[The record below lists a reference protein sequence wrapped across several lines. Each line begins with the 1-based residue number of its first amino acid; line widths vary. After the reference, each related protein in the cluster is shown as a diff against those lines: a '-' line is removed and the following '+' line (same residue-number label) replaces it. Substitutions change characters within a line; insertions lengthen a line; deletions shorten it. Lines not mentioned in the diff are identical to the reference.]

1 MTSIPGGHLSHM
13 AACVKIKARDRDT
26 QNLHKL
32 ILIAGGNDLTI
43 RHHGTQLMAN
53 GLRSMEQAIN
63 SLKIVVKRYLPHVQ
77 FHVLD
82 TIPRDSED
90 GKHVHV
96 CYRLSCIMKCRG
108 DEISDPNIAH
118 VKLRKTFFKGNRMY
132 GRPNAC
138 KDVQRYIIRP
148 QLLANDGVHLSTQG
162 LNVLKQVILWQC
174 KEDTP
179 PTLKLDIIVREG
191 ISVSVTLNMS

>member
-77 FHVLD
+77 FRVLD

-118 VKLRKTFFKGNRMY
+118 VKLGKTFFSGNRMY
-132 GRPNAC
+132 GRPGAC

-148 QLLANDGVHLSTQG
+148 QLFADDGVHLSTQG